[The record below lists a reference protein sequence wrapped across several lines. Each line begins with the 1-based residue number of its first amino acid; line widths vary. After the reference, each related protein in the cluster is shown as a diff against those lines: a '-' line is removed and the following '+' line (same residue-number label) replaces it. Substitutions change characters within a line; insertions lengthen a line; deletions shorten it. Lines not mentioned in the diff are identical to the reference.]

1 MSAARQGA
9 HLLLTAA
16 KALGIQVCFANPGT
30 TELALVRALDDLPD
44 IQPVLGLFE
53 GVCTGAADG
62 YARVAG
68 KPALTLLHLG
78 PGLANGLANLHNARR
93 AHSPIVN
100 IVGDHATWHLR
111 FDAPLTS
118 DIESLA
124 RPVSSSVIRL
134 DSVASIVPSVNAA
147 VARAMGPPGS
157 VVTLIAPSDLME
169 RAAGQIPLEA
179 SPVAAAASTA
189 PRAVPSERIAM
200 AATRLATRAPT
211 VVLLGNDAL
220 TVEGQRAA
228 EKIANWTGARLMM
241 ESYPALVPMGGGLP
255 RLERLAYFP
264 NDVLEQLGGA
274 TVVLAGTRPPV
285 SYFGYEGQPSELVTA
300 DRLFRLCAPGED
312 SVLALEQ
319 LGASLSKAG
328 RVADS
333 MPPGPLAPRVADLT
347 PVEIA
352 EHLVELIP
360 EGSIVSLEGST
371 CAGPYLQRAHRS
383 RRHQVMTNTGGAI
396 GQGIPCAVG
405 AALARPEARVLCVQ
419 SDGGAQYTLQALWTL
434 AREGLDV
441 VVVICANHRYGI
453 LQTELRRAGAQI
465 ERPAARR
472 LTRLEPPRLD
482 WVSLA
487 RGYGVPAY
495 RAKSSA
501 EFASALR
508 QALAGSGPCLIEAEL
523 A

>member
-1 MSAARQGA
+1 MSAARRGA
-9 HLLLTAA
+9 HLLLSAA
-16 KALGIQVCFANPGT
+16 KALGTQVCFANPGT
-30 TELALVRALDDLPD
+30 TELALVRALDDLPE
-44 IQPVLGLFE
+44 IRPVLGLFE

-68 KPALTLLHLG
+68 IPALTLLHLG

-93 AHSPIVN
+93 AHSPILN
-100 IVGDHATWHLR
+100 IVGDHARWHLR

-124 RPVSSSVIRL
+124 RPVSGSVIRI
-134 DSVASIVPSVNAA
+134 DSMASIIPSVNTALE
-147 VARAMGPPGS
+147 RAMDPPGS

-169 RAAGQIPLEA
+169 GAAGEITPHA
-179 SPVAAAASTA
+179 SPVAAPVRLV
-189 PRAVPSERIAM
+189 PRAISPERIDM
-200 AATRLATRAPT
+200 AATRLATRVPA

-220 TVEGQRAA
+220 SVRGQRAA
-228 EKIANWTGARLMM
+228 ERIAHSTGARLIM
-241 ESYPALVPMGGGLP
+241 EAYPALAWLGGGLP
-255 RLERLAYFP
+255 PLERLAYFP
-264 NDVLEQLGGA
+264 SDVLEQLGGA
-274 TVVLAGTRPPV
+274 TVLLAGARPPV
-285 SYFGYEGQPSELVTA
+285 SYFGYEGQPSELVNA
-300 DRLFRLCAPGED
+300 DRLLQLSAPGED

-319 LGASLSKAG
+319 LAASLARAG
-328 RVADS
+328 RGQAP
-333 MPPGPLAPRVADLT
+333 MPSAPLAPRIPDLT

-352 EHLVELIP
+352 EHLVELLP
-360 EGSIVSLEGST
+360 EGAIVSLEGST

-405 AALARPEARVLCVQ
+405 AALAQPEARVLCLQ

-434 AREGLDV
+434 AREELDV
-441 VVVICANHRYGI
+441 IVVICANHRYGI

-465 ERPAARR
+465 ERSAARR

-487 RGYGVPAY
+487 RGYGVPAA
-495 RAKSSA
+495 RARSSA

-508 QALAGSGPCLIEAEL
+508 QALAANGPCLIEAEL

>member
-9 HLLLTAA
+9 HALLCAA
-16 KALGIQVCFANPGT
+16 KALGTRVCFANPGT
-30 TELALVRALDDLPD
+30 TELALVRALDDVPE
-44 IQPVLGLFE
+44 IRPVLGLFE

-62 YARVAG
+62 YARVTG
-68 KPALTLLHLG
+68 IPALTLLHLG

-124 RPVSSSVIRL
+124 RPVSGSVIRL
-134 DSVASIVPSVNAA
+134 DSVASIVPSVNTALT
-147 VARAMGPPGS
+147 RAMGPPGS

-169 RAAGQIPLEA
+169 AAAEGIPLHP
-179 SPVAAAASTA
+179 PVAPPPRLA
-189 PRAVPSERIAM
+189 PRAVPPERIAM
-200 AATRLATRAPT
+200 AAARLAARIPV
-211 VVLLGNDAL
+211 VVLLGNNAL
-220 TVEGQRAA
+220 TAAGQRAA
-228 EKIANWTGARLMM
+228 AEVANLTGARLIM
-241 ESYPALVPMGGGLP
+241 ESYPALVSLGGDLP

-274 TVVLAGTRPPV
+274 TVLLAGARPPV
-285 SYFGYEGQPSELVTA
+285 SYFGYEGQPSELVKA
-300 DRLFRLCAPGED
+300 DRLLELSSPGED
-312 SVLALEQ
+312 STLALEQ
-319 LGASLSKAG
+319 LAASLSKGG
-328 RVADS
+328 RGQPLTPS
-333 MPPGPLAPRVADLT
+333 GPLTSRVADLT

-352 EHLVELIP
+352 ENLVEMMP
-360 EGSIVSLEGST
+360 EGAIVSLEGST
-371 CAGPYLQRAHRS
+371 CAVPYLQRAHRS

-405 AALARPEARVLCVQ
+405 AALAQPEARVLCLQ

-434 AREGLDV
+434 AREDLDV
-441 VVVICANHRYGI
+441 IVVIAANHRYGI

-482 WVSLA
+482 WVLLA
-487 RGYGVPAY
+487 RGYGVPAA

-501 EFASALR
+501 EFALALR
-508 QALAGSGPCLIEAEL
+508 QALAASGPYLIEAEL